1 MSEFSQNNYDLY
13 SITYKIM
20 YKMKVAIPQEKVG
33 SSYKSREPPR
43 EKAVNTKTNFLNCF
57 TTTFKYFLNSL

>member
-1 MSEFSQNNYDLY
+1 MSKLKNNNL
-13 SITYKIM
+13 
-20 YKMKVAIPQEKVG
+20 MKVAIPQEKVG

-57 TTTFKYFLNSL
+57 TKTFKYFLNSL

>member
-1 MSEFSQNNYDLY
+1 MKLHKTYITKNNNL
-13 SITYKIM
+13 
-20 YKMKVAIPQEKVG
+20 MKVAIPQEKVG

-57 TTTFKYFLNSL
+57 TTTFKYFLNCL

>member
-1 MSEFSQNNYDLY
+1 MC
-13 SITYKIM
+13 
-20 YKMKVAIPQEKVG
+20 KMKVEKIG

-57 TTTFKYFLNSL
+57 TVVKHQ

>member
-1 MSEFSQNNYDLY
+1 MKLHKTYITKNNNL
-13 SITYKIM
+13 
-20 YKMKVAIPQEKVG
+20 MKVAIPQEKIA

-57 TTTFKYFLNSL
+57 TTTFKYFLNCL